1 MTVHNLW
8 KALGMNMGKTRPP
21 KAGFPSFGKPASN
34 TRTNY
39 KDSEKIT
46 INSRVHHQLCQA
58 CGGTGR
64 MIFGADLDARPCD
77 DCGGDGLGSQI
88 NY

>member
-1 MTVHNLW
+1 
-8 KALGMNMGKTRPP
+8 MGKTKSP
-21 KAGFPSFGKPASN
+21 KAENPSSGKPASN

-46 INSRVHHQLCQA
+46 INSRVQPTLCQT

-64 MIFGADLDARPCD
+64 TIIDNYGIAYCRT
-77 DCGGDGLGSQI
+77 CGGDGLG
-88 NY
+88 